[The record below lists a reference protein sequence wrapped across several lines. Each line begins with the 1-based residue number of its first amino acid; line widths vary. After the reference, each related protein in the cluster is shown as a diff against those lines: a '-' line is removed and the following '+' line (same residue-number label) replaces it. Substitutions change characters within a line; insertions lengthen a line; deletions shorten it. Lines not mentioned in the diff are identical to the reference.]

1 MSHKKKYTTER
12 KCTTERNK
20 KIWTKNLV
28 RFQESHTKRRTVP
41 LEEQPP
47 DSITRIPLKIKIV
60 GRYLF
65 LGASF
70 KGRKE
75 RVNEIAKEVTSLWQK
90 KLNFPNFINSS
101 RASKTGSTAE

>member
-1 MSHKKKYTTER
+1 MSHKKSAS
-12 KCTTERNK
+12 TTERNK
-20 KIWTKNLV
+20 IWAKNLV

-41 LEEQPP
+41 LEEQSL
-47 DSITRIPLKIKIV
+47 DSNTRIPLKIKIV

-75 RVNEIAKEVTSLWQK
+75 HVKEIAKEVTSL
-90 KLNFPNFINSS
+90 
-101 RASKTGSTAE
+101 